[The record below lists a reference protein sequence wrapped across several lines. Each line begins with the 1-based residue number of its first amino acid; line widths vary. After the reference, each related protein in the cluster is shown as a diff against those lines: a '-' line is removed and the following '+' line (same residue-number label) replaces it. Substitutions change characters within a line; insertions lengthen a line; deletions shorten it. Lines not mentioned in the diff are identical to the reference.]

1 MPSDEDDQKPWRL
14 AANSASKD
22 EDDDADDDDDKKG
35 KPKSAGKD
43 AENDDDDKP
52 DTPESRFEDRY
63 PQDVHVSDVVGKP
76 LIATNNASIGTIKS
90 VARSMDGKLKL
101 IVPIGGFLG
110 FGGRLVA
117 VPNELVASIGTAIV
131 SVDMDRAAYAS
142 AVTWSP
148 GSDTIL
154 SPDAPM
160 RVAITRH

>member
-131 SVDMDRAAYAS
+131 SVDMDRVAYAS

>member
-1 MPSDEDDQKPWRL
+1 MPADEDDQKRRRFVAIS
-14 AANSASKD
+14 AARD
-22 EDDDADDDDDKKG
+22 EDDDADNDDDKKG
-35 KPKSAGKD
+35 EPKAAGKA
-43 AENDDDDKP
+43 AEDDDDDKP
-52 DTPESRFEDRY
+52 ETPESRFEDRY

-76 LIATNNASIGTIKS
+76 LIATDNASIGTIKS
-90 VARSMDGKLKL
+90 VARSTDGKLKL
-101 IVPIGGFLG
+101 IVPLGGFLG

-117 VPNELVASIGTAIV
+117 VPNELVASIGTAII

-160 RVAITRH
+160 RIAITRH